1 MLSHLFNDLVNS
13 IQSQQN
19 RNIYKYTFY
28 VYTQGIHIPPFNNH
42 VQTWFIIKTKWQ
54 TYLTILY
61 FAKIATR
68 KCKINELSGEFDFQ
82 VPEEPLFYSFFKLD
96 DPDFL
101 DTYLYLPEFSHMLHF
116 PHSSLKSVKNVA
128 GGLTRIFKI
137 PLLGIYE
144 GQRWRLPRLQLYEDG
159 SLSRM
164 SKGFVGE
171 NEYDQEWLDTYF
183 ERVTENFGKSID
195 EYLKMI
201 SKEPRKKLSKS

>member
-1 MLSHLFNDLVNS
+1 MLPIKRSFLKKGIVIDIEEVNRLLLDNGCHNYRDIKLKPRKNDLGNS
-13 IQSQQN
+13 IHDGDS
-19 RNIYKYTFY
+19 
-28 VYTQGIHIPPFNNH
+28 
-42 VQTWFIIKTKWQ
+42 
-54 TYLTILY
+54 L
-61 FAKIATR
+61 

>member
-1 MLSHLFNDLVNS
+1 MLPIKRSFLKKGIVIDIEEVNRLLLDNGCHNYRDIKLKPRKNDLGNS
-13 IQSQQN
+13 IHDGDS
-19 RNIYKYTFY
+19 
-28 VYTQGIHIPPFNNH
+28 
-42 VQTWFIIKTKWQ
+42 
-54 TYLTILY
+54 L
-61 FAKIATR
+61 
-68 KCKINELSGEFDFQ
+68 KCKINELSGG
-82 VPEEPLFYSFFKLD
+82 
-96 DPDFL
+96 
-101 DTYLYLPEFSHMLHF
+101 
-116 PHSSLKSVKNVA
+116 LK
-128 GGLTRIFKI
+128 RIFKI